1 MSDTIIFT
9 PDIIIIFFLLQQL
22 NNYVNGM
29 NELDKTNKIKLTL
42 GCFKKLPNLKVALS
56 YPSIS
61 SLCGPQN
68 ENVWTPPVE
77 ERQTINIAVVLS
89 FILPNVSWGLLELRT
104 QKQSAES
111 QKK

>member
-56 YPSIS
+56 SVHFISMRPSKRKR
-61 SLCGPQN
+61 LD
-68 ENVWTPPVE
+68 TP
-77 ERQTINIAVVLS
+77 RR
-89 FILPNVSWGLLELRT
+89 RT
-104 QKQSAES
+104 TNH
-111 QKK
+111 